1 MLEHNPILNSYLGQ
15 NEHQLPFPGD
25 ANNLDFSSKIDG
37 GGLFSPPQFDFQSLE
52 NFHKPEASDL
62 FPVQHLLSDKLN
74 QTSSEILGDRLKDMI
89 GDKQPNVDDF
99 LPNPHQP
106 IPPFFKDS
114 LPEDI
119 SLESPFTEDKN
130 TPPMIPAKQIL
141 DSLAFD
147 DSNLEGLPKPKT
159 NINT

>member
-15 NEHQLPFPGD
+15 NEHQLPFPG
-25 ANNLDFSSKIDG
+25 
-37 GGLFSPPQFDFQSLE
+37 
-52 NFHKPEASDL
+52 
-62 FPVQHLLSDKLN
+62 
-74 QTSSEILGDRLKDMI
+74 
-89 GDKQPNVDDF
+89 DDF